1 MPPTEPPA
9 PPSLTAIGIP
19 GLPEVTAG
27 DDLAAL
33 LLAALHRTGLS
44 LQPDD
49 ILVVSSKVISK
60 AAGRVLAADSR
71 QAAVADQ
78 TVRVVA
84 ERVTPRGLTQI
95 VASRSGPV
103 LAAAGVDASNVAP
116 GTVLLLPE
124 QPDASAAE
132 LRRRLAELAGMPV
145 GRLGVLVSDTAG
157 RPWREGQTDIAIGSS
172 GIRVVDDL
180 RGGTDPLGNP
190 LEVTVR
196 ALADELAALADLVKG
211 KLDGIPAALVRGLP
225 ALLSEQ
231 GAGAATLLRGRAADW
246 FRFGHVEAARAA
258 IGVEPGRSA
267 VQPGGPAIE
276 PVQPAVEPVRMPPGS
291 PAGRLRSAVQVA
303 LAGSHPVTAPTD
315 PPTLVWLT
323 IDPPDDG
330 TQPAAQ
336 LRVRLRQGEPGDLP
350 PDDPDGWTAIGALAQ
365 RIVVA
370 AWAEDITVLI
380 RVEPGPAPTLL
391 VTLAP
396 PASG

>member
-1 MPPTEPPA
+1 MPAEPPVETAVETADEAAAA
-9 PPSLTAIGIP
+9 PPSLTAIGIR

-33 LLAALHRTGLS
+33 LLAALHRAGLS

-71 QAAVADQ
+71 QAAVQDQ
-78 TVRVVA
+78 TVRVLA

-103 LAAAGVDASNVAP
+103 LAAAGVDASNVTP

-132 LRRRLAELAGMPV
+132 LRRRLSELAGLPV

-190 LEVTVR
+190 LEATVR

-225 ALLSEQ
+225 ALLAEH
-231 GAGAATLLRGRAADW
+231 GAGAATLLRPGAADW

-258 IGVEPGRSA
+258 IGVEPG
-267 VQPGGPAIE
+267 
-276 PVQPAVEPVRMPPGS
+276 QPAVEPVRVPPGS
-291 PAGRLRSAVQVA
+291 PASRLRSAVRVA
-303 LAGSHPVTAPTD
+303 LAAPHPLTVPTG

-323 IDPPDDG
+323 IDPPDDD
-330 TQPAAQ
+330 AQ
-336 LRVRLRQGEPGDLP
+336 RRVQLQVRLRQGEPGDLP
-350 PDDPDGWTAIGALAQ
+350 PGDPAGWTALGALAQ
-365 RIVVA
+365 RIGVA
-370 AWAEDITVLI
+370 AWAEDLTVLI
-380 RVEPGPAPTLL
+380 RIEPGPAPALL
-391 VTLAP
+391 VTLSP